1 MKYNGGLH
9 EGDGGDREKWM
20 NSRDTYEVKL
30 LDLNDRLNLWGMRKI
45 SKIILKL

>member
-1 MKYNGGLH
+1 MVVYTKVMV
-9 EGDGGDREKWM
+9 EIREKWM